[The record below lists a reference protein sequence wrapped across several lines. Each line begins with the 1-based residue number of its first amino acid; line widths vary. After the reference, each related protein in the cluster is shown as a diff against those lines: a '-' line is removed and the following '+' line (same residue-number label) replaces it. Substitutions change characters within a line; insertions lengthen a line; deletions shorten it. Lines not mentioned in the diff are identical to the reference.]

1 MPHRLSIE
9 NGSPNND
16 VLTYGMARHIAC
28 QLTLQNNHFCS
39 VLAATVRK
47 QEQSSRVVLINL

>member
-1 MPHRLSIE
+1 MSRRVFIE

-16 VLTYGMARHIAC
+16 VLSYGMADHIAC

-39 VLAATVRK
+39 VKAPH
-47 QEQSSRVVLINL
+47 SSGVVLIKL